1 MRPPEPLDDELARAS
16 SLHGKVVF
24 VVATYGSGADL
35 LVRALGELPG
45 VAALPVQTAL
55 FSQGMHRVLDHWVHD
70 ASTQGFHYL
79 CEEQEFLLAARL
91 LADAPLEAALATL
104 GGDVVVEYSPG
115 HILALDDIRA
125 LYPDASVVHVVRDG
139 RHVAERLTH
148 GMTAIP
154 ARHAARRWIDDQ
166 REALAGAVDGTVRM
180 EAVMADPAGAL
191 AKLAAGLGL
200 EAGGPAMAAAASH
213 FRGAQQL
220 VTAGAPGR
228 AAAIV
233 EIVGP
238 DLLLHFGYEPQGS
251 PRSARVAAWA
261 EIAGF
266 GAVAATGN
274 LRRRLQQTLAA
285 RFGSD
290 AWRPTA

>member
-16 SLHGKVVF
+16 SLYGKVVF
-24 VVATYGSGADL
+24 LVATYGTGAEL

-45 VAALPVQTAL
+45 VAALPAQTAL
-55 FSQGMHRVLDHWVHD
+55 FSHGMHRVLDNWIQD
-70 ASTQGFHYL
+70 ETIQGFHYL
-79 CEEQEFLLAARL
+79 CEVQEFLRAARL
-91 LADAPLEAALATL
+91 LADAPLEAALAAL

-115 HILALDDIRA
+115 HIHALDDIRA

-148 GMTAIP
+148 GKTAVP
-154 ARHAARRWIDDQ
+154 ARHAARLWIDDQ

-200 EAGGPAMAAAASH
+200 EAGGPAIAVAASH

-220 VTAGAPGR
+220 VTAGAPRR

-233 EIVGP
+233 EIVGS
-238 DLLLHFGYEPQGS
+238 DLLLHFDYELQGS

-266 GAVAATGN
+266 GAVGATGTI
-274 LRRRLQQTLAA
+274 RRRLQQALAS
-285 RFGSD
+285 RFGLD
-290 AWRPTA
+290 AWRPTT